1 MFNFADTFLASLN
14 ENQIVLMQKYGNQVT
29 SR

>member
-1 MFNFADTFLASLN
+1 MFNFAGTFLASLN